1 MDEVGYFAFG
11 GSTIVVLT
19 KPKLLKLDA
28 DLVANSEKRVRCWAP
43 PAYRFAE
50 CHAHSTVWLSPI
62 GHSWRRS
69 SVSATRS
76 DACSRT
82 P

>member
-28 DLVANSEKRVRCWAP
+28 DLVANSEKRVRCWA
-43 PAYRFAE
+43 RLISDFAE
-50 CHAHSTVWLSPI
+50 SHAHFTILLSAI

-76 DACSRT
+76 DACSR
-82 P
+82 PP